1 MIENYIQY
9 LGGYNKDNIVFSDI
23 EKAIIEINETDD
35 EHGVFWVSVISDDDF
50 ENVIETSKSLDLII
64 PLPNPLIKEVIFS
77 IPQLEKDLGM
87 EIKDLYK
94 IINHQQELI
103 NKLTERVSLL
113 EKKEKE
119 REAKKAEKAEK
130 QYFICKNSKIIE
142 NDKEKDL
149 AIRKW
154 IDPDKKDFKFKLLFR
169 MSRDGNQSYQ
179 YHNLCDGKE
188 NLLTIIQTDNNNR
201 FGGFASKSWG
211 VVGNIIDKAFMFSLN
226 NMQKFERLNNEKAGY
241 DGSNYGPVFG
251 NGWDIYLNSTMTS
264 GMERCNSASVFFKKL
279 ELTTNGT
286 FNVKE
291 IEVFQIE

>member
-1 MIENYIQY
+1 M
-9 LGGYNKDNIVFSDI
+9 
-23 EKAIIEINETDD
+23 
-35 EHGVFWVSVISDDDF
+35 
-50 ENVIETSKSLDLII
+50 
-64 PLPNPLIKEVIFS
+64 IKEVIFS

-119 REAKKAEKAEK
+119 REEKKAEKK
-130 QYFICKNSKIIE
+130 YSIYNNSKIIE

-154 IDPDKKDFKFKLLFR
+154 IDPYKKDFKFKLLFR
-169 MSRDGNQSYQ
+169 MSRDGNQSSQ

-211 VVGNIIDKAFMFSLN
+211 VQGNRTLFDL
-226 NMQKFERLNNEKAGY
+226 KF
-241 DGSNYGPVFG
+241 
-251 NGWDIYLNSTMTS
+251 
-264 GMERCNSASVFFKKL
+264 
-279 ELTTNGT
+279 
-286 FNVKE
+286 
-291 IEVFQIE
+291 